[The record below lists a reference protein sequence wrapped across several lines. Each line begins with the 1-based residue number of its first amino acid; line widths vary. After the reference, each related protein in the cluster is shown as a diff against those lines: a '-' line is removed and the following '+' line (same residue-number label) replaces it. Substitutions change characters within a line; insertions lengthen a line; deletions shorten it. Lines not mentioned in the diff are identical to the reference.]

1 MHGPLNWY
9 RTGELN
15 FEDEKEMAAK
25 IEKEGYKFDM
35 PVMLIVGSRDAA
47 LPPRLSEGMEKWFRS
62 LTKGEVNA
70 GHWALWEKP
79 AEVNRFIAEWLGGK
93 IKPNL

>member
-15 FEDEKEMAAK
+15 FEDEKEMAVK

-35 PVMLIVGSRDAA
+35 PVLLVSGSKDAA

-62 LTKGEVNA
+62 LTRGEVNA
-70 GHWALWEKP
+70 GHWALWERP
-79 AEVNRFIAEWLGGK
+79 EEVNRFIGEWLGGS
-93 IKPNL
+93 IRSHL